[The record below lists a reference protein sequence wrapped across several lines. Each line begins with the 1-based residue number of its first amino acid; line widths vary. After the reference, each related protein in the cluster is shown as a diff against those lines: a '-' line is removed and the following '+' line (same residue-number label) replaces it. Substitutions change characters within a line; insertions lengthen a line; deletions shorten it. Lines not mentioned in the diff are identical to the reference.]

1 MGRHCLTCG
10 HAKVRDLN
18 KELIA
23 GGTLQSIA
31 KKYGVAVTS
40 LQRHRIQ
47 CLGIARA
54 TDAVNVSTKLAD
66 IRAKLPKP
74 DEIGDF
80 YAVLR
85 AQLAEIVDDAL
96 SKGQAMIAVTAID
109 KIRLN
114 LDSVSRIAGLD
125 RRADPTTPLQVNVDL
140 GSLVDRLV
148 ESIQGANADDAIK
161 KLEKMIDAG

>member
-1 MGRHCLTCG
+1 MGRHCLICG
-10 HAKVRDLN
+10 HKGLRELN
-18 KELIA
+18 KGLVA
-23 GGTLQSIA
+23 GGTLQTVA
-31 KKYGVAVTS
+31 KNYGVAVTS

-47 CLGIARA
+47 CLGIPRA
-54 TDAVNVSTKLAD
+54 ADAVNVSAKLAD
-66 IRAKLPKP
+66 IRAKLPKA

-85 AQLAEIVDDAL
+85 GQLAEIVDDAL
-96 SKGQAMIAVTAID
+96 VKGQAMMAVTAID

-125 RRADPTTPLQVNVDL
+125 RRSDPPAPLHVNVDL

-148 ESIQGANADDAIK
+148 DSIRGAQKDDAIK
-161 KLEKMIDAG
+161 KLEKMIDAK

>member
-1 MGRHCLTCG
+1 MRPSE
-10 HAKVRDLN
+10 VRDLN

-23 GGTLQSIA
+23 GGTLQAIA

-47 CLGIARA
+47 CLGITRA
-54 TDAVNVSTKLAD
+54 ADAVNVSAKLAD

-74 DEIGDF
+74 EEIGNF

-125 RRADPTTPLQVNVDL
+125 RRADPASPLQVNVDL

>member
-1 MGRHCLTCG
+1 MGRHCLICG
-10 HAKVRDLN
+10 HISVRELN
-18 KELIA
+18 KDVIA
-23 GGTLQSIA
+23 GATLQSIA

-54 TDAVNVSTKLAD
+54 ADAVNVSAKLAD

-74 DEIGDF
+74 EEIGDF
-80 YAVLR
+80 YAILR
-85 AQLAEIVDDAL
+85 AQLADIVNDAL
-96 SKGQAMIAVTAID
+96 FKGQAMIAVTAID

-125 RRADPTTPLQVNVDL
+125 RRTDPQSPLQVNVDL

-148 ESIQGANADDAIK
+148 ESIQCAHADDAIK
-161 KLEKMIDAG
+161 KLEKLIDAE

>member
-1 MGRHCLTCG
+1 MGRFCLTCG
-10 HAKVRDLN
+10 HANVRDLN
-18 KELIA
+18 KELVA

-54 TDAVNVSTKLAD
+54 ADAVNVSSKLAD
-66 IRAKLPKP
+66 IRARLPKAE
-74 DEIGDF
+74 EIGDF
-80 YAVLR
+80 YAALR
-85 AQLAEIVDDAL
+85 VQLGEIVDDAL
-96 SKGQAMIAVTAID
+96 SKGQAMIAITAID

-125 RRADPTTPLQVNVDL
+125 RRSDPPSPLQVSVDL

-148 ESIQGANADDAIK
+148 ASIQGAQVGDAIK
-161 KLEKMIDAG
+161 KLEKMIDAD

>member
-1 MGRHCLTCG
+1 MGRHCLICG
-10 HAKVRDLN
+10 HDSVRELN
-18 KELIA
+18 KDVIA
-23 GGTLQSIA
+23 GGTLQAVA
-31 KKYGVAVTS
+31 KTYGVAVTS

-47 CLGIARA
+47 CLGITRA
-54 TDAVNVSTKLAD
+54 ADAVNVTAKLAD
-66 IRAKLPKP
+66 IRANLPKA

-85 AQLAEIVDDAL
+85 VQLAEIVDDAL
-96 SKGQAMIAVTAID
+96 SKGQAMMAVTAID

-125 RRADPTTPLQVNVDL
+125 PRGDPPAPLHVNVDL

-148 ESIQGANADDAIK
+148 D
-161 KLEKMIDAG
+161 

>member
-1 MGRHCLTCG
+1 MRVINLNRVNFGTHCLICG
-10 HAKVRDLN
+10 HDNVRELN
-18 KELIA
+18 RDVIA
-23 GGTLQSIA
+23 GGTLQAVA

-47 CLGIARA
+47 CLGIPRA
-54 TDAVNVSTKLAD
+54 ADAVNVSAKLAD
-66 IRAKLPKP
+66 IRAKLPKA

-96 SKGQAMIAVTAID
+96 SKGQAMMAVTAID

-114 LDSVSRIAGLD
+114 LDSVSRIAGRSIALP
-125 RRADPTTPLQVNVDL
+125 AIPSNLHNL
-140 GSLVDRLV
+140 RLFPPV
-148 ESIQGANADDAIK
+148 QQASGHLSGDCAQR
-161 KLEKMIDAG
+161 